1 MQKRKNLMEVAFDF
15 NKETFDERDLGAI
28 EDCRKRVIDNMSR
41 KKEETF
47 VAYRYNE
54 DKNGKMTSIEFYVIS
69 GIDLLAVKNSD
80 IE

>member
-1 MQKRKNLMEVAFDF
+1 
-15 NKETFDERDLGAI
+15 
-28 EDCRKRVIDNMSR
+28 MSR